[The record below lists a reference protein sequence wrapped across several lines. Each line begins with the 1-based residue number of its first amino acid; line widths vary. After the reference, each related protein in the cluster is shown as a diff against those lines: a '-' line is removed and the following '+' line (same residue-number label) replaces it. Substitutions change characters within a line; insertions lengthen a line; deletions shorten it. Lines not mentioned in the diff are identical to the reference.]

1 MNRSIR
7 NTAVLAVASL
17 ASLSLVGAA
26 QAAVVP
32 VTQVSGDWAT
42 TGQAALTDYGVRF
55 DASHWGSGNLKY
67 SGFHGKLSDITRLTY
82 TARYNTDAASGEG
95 KDAPYLRIFFANGK
109 DAIYDP
115 SVPGNDQGSL
125 TENVDHTRNVLKGDW
140 RYDDDCGDGIF
151 DSNQENGCSGAGEGG
166 GYGWAGSPYSR
177 LLAEHGNDEIAYI
190 AVTAGWQFNENVEAV
205 MSRMRVNGDEFN
217 FGATGPKGDAGDQGQ
232 TGQAGADGTNGKDGS
247 NGSNGADGALI
258 VSGANNA
265 NSANSKDS
273 VPSTTGDHIGAGKL
287 VGASVRTLTAPTV
300 KGGKLMSIKATL
312 RGKKLSV
319 KGNKITANL
328 TGMSVGNYNVSIVA
342 KFHKHGKTQ
351 TVRQTRSLSITLA
364 P

>member
-1 MNRSIR
+1 MKRSIR
-7 NTAVLAVASL
+7 NTAVLAVAGL
-17 ASLSLVGAA
+17 TSLSLVGAA
-26 QAAVVP
+26 QAAVVG
-32 VTQVSGDWAT
+32 VTDVSGDWAT
-42 TGQAALTDYGVRF
+42 SGQAALTDYGVRF
-55 DASHWGSGNLKY
+55 DASNWGSGSLKY

-95 KDAPYLRIFFANGK
+95 KDAPYLRIFFTNGK

-115 SVPGNDQGSL
+115 SAPGNDQGSL
-125 TENVDHTRNVLKGDW
+125 TENVDHTRNALTGDW

-151 DSNQENGCSGAGEGG
+151 DSNQENGCSGLGEPG
-166 GYGWAGSPYSR
+166 GYGWAGASYSH
-177 LLAEHGNDEIAYI
+177 LLAEHGDDQIAYI
-190 AVTAGWQFNENVEAV
+190 AVTAGWQFDKNVEAV
-205 MSRMRVNGDEFN
+205 MTRMRVNGDEFN
-217 FGATGPKGDAGDQGQ
+217 FGATGPKGATGDQGQ
-232 TGQAGADGTNGKDGS
+232 TGQTGSNGTDGTNGQ

-258 VSGANNA
+258 VSGAN
-265 NSANSKDS
+265 SANSKDS
-273 VPSTTGDHIGAGKL
+273 VPATSGGHTSAGKL
-287 VGASVRTLTAPTV
+287 VGASVRTLTVPTL
-300 KGGKLMSIKATL
+300 KGGKLMSVKATL
-312 RGKKLSV
+312 RGKKLPV